1 MILIVPHSTT
11 PFSGSQL
18 STQEEKSR
26 KMALT
31 PRMEPYARL
40 RYRLY
45 EALLLLSIIR
55 PIVGPHV
62 VSQLGTYTT
71 QDVQR
76 RFFKNLAFLCDYRK
90 GGRTATAIAVENR
103 YDCYVFW
110 VASNEG
116 AGDKVVGF
124 LEDVL
129 KTLRVFCEPINEL
142 DRATAEVALVV
153 RCTAF
158 ASDRLRQ
165 EARILRNSARKCRLS
180 LEDSDEEIDARV
192 VKWLRQFESMSSHA
206 TLCRTAYRSRNDEEM
221 RRIEQLGQDTEND
234 LRPEKLVEAFRTV
247 RHMIGRLAARIRSI
261 NQLLD
266 DCNRMEVLLKVYQ
279 VAAVQ
284 RPISAPVPESDAHTT
299 LPRILNRILPE
310 TDVQHGSCLDVLQ
323 RLETQVKIEDQIQ
336 DKFKEGALQPCVH
349 AEVQM
354 LHHFYDSG
362 RRYFSNDR
370 YVACSKP
377 ACKVYPNWGMVNLVG
392 GKQDPGWINQRKI
405 INDVIGDLKAMVIDR
420 LGELHA
426 TTMQRPDS
434 FTEITASLVDE
445 SEFGSETEGADDS
458 DAGPSSEVFSLDSAI
473 GILDLSTE
481 SQGAVQME
489 HRSGDI
495 GNLDNGNTLQDN
507 EGEDDDG
514 GGAQL

>member
-1 MILIVPHSTT
+1 
-11 PFSGSQL
+11 
-18 STQEEKSR
+18 
-26 KMALT
+26 MALT

-45 EALLLLSIIR
+45 EALLLLFIIR

-116 AGDKVVGF
+116 AGDKVVDF
-124 LEDVL
+124 LGDVL
-129 KTLRVFCEPINEL
+129 KTLRMFCEPINEL
-142 DRATAEVALVV
+142 DRATAEEALLV

-221 RRIEQLGQDTEND
+221 RRIEQLGQGTEND
-234 LRPEKLVEAFRTV
+234 LRPEKLIEAFRTV

-266 DCNRMEVLLKVYQ
+266 DCNRMEVLLKAYQ

-284 RPISAPVPESDAHTT
+284 RPISAPVPEADAHTT

-310 TDVQHGSCLDVLQ
+310 TDVQHESCLDVLQ
-323 RLETQVKIEDQIQ
+323 RLDTQVKIESQLQ
-336 DKFKEGALQPCVH
+336 DKFETGALQPCVH

-362 RRYFSNDR
+362 RRYVSNDR
-370 YVACSKP
+370 YIACSKP
-377 ACKVYPNWGMVNLVG
+377 ACVGCESYARHHPARVTLPDAHQKVYPNWGIVNLVG
-392 GKQDPGWINQRKI
+392 GKQDPSWINQRKI

-420 LGELHA
+420 LGELHV
-426 TTMQRPDS
+426 TMMQRPDS
-434 FTEITASLVDE
+434 LTEITASLVDE

-458 DAGPSSEVFSLDSAI
+458 DAGPSSEDFSLDSAI
-473 GILDLSTE
+473 ELLAE

-489 HRSGDI
+489 HGSGDI

>member
-1 MILIVPHSTT
+1 
-11 PFSGSQL
+11 
-18 STQEEKSR
+18 
-26 KMALT
+26 MALT

-45 EALLLLSIIR
+45 EALLLLFIIR

-116 AGDKVVGF
+116 AGDKVVDF

-129 KTLRVFCEPINEL
+129 KTLRMFREPINEL

-266 DCNRMEVLLKVYQ
+266 DCNRMEVLLKAYQ

-377 ACKVYPNWGMVNLVG
+377 ACVGCESYARHHPARVTLLDAHQKVYPNWGIVNLVG

-445 SEFGSETEGADDS
+445 SEYGSETEGADDS

-473 GILDLSTE
+473 ELLDLSTE

-489 HRSGDI
+489 HGSGDI